1 MKKIVFFLC
10 VLSTLFTYSQKITEE
25 VFSPKLNENREIT
38 IGLPASYLTNPNK
51 KYPLL
56 IVLDGDY
63 LFDPFQGA
71 LNYGAYW
78 DDLPEV
84 IIVGINQNKNN
95 ERETD
100 CAVDQTTGL
109 PDEKGNQFFEFIG
122 MELVSFLEKKYR
134 IAPFKIIAGH
144 DFTAGFLNFYLYK
157 ERPLFDAYISMSPE
171 LPVAMEKNIPDRFN
185 ALEQSIYYYQSTADG
200 DVKKMKVRINELDA
214 ALKTI
219 TKPTI
224 NYRFDD
230 FKGASH
236 YSLVLHS
243 IPNALYQFFSVY
255 QPISTSEFL
264 EKIVVLP
271 SGYVD
276 YLINKYDVLEKSLNI
291 KMPIRINDFKAIEA
305 AILKNNAFDEFDKLS
320 ELSKKQYPKTML
332 SDYHK
337 AMFYEKTGDIK
348 KAMKAY
354 QSAFQK
360 DEIGDLT
367 KDMMLDKADEL
378 KNQE

>member
-1 MKKIVFFLC
+1 MKKIILFLC
-10 VLSTLFTYSQKITEE
+10 VLSTLLTYSQKITEE
-25 VFSPKLNENREIT
+25 VFSPKLNEKREIT
-38 IGLPASYLTNPNK
+38 IGLPASYLTNPTK

-71 LNYGAYW
+71 LSYGGYW

-84 IIVGINQNKNN
+84 IIVGINQNKKN

-100 CAVDQTTGL
+100 CTIDQTTGL

-122 MELVSFLEKKYR
+122 MELVDYMQKKYR

-144 DFTAGFLNFYLYK
+144 DLTAGFLNFYLYK
-157 ERPLFDAYISMSPE
+157 QNPLFDAYISMSPE
-171 LPVAMEKNIPDRFN
+171 LPTGMEKNIPERFN
-185 ALEQSIYYYQSTADG
+185 ALEQPIYYYQSTADG
-200 DVKKMKVRINELDA
+200 DVKKMQTRIRELDSA
-214 ALKTI
+214 AVTI
-219 TKPTI
+219 KKPSL
-224 NYRFDD
+224 NYKFDD

-255 QPISTSEFL
+255 QPISTTEFL

-276 YLINKYDVLEKSLNI
+276 YLINRYSILEKSLNL
-291 KMPIRINDFKAIEA
+291 KMPIRTNDFKAIEA
-305 AILKNNAFDEFDKLS
+305 AILKNKAYDEFRKLAD
-320 ELSKKQYPKTML
+320 LSKKQYPKSML
-332 SDYHK
+332 SDYHMG
-337 AMFYEKTGDIK
+337 MFYEKTGDIK
-348 KAMKAY
+348 KAIKAY

-360 DEIGDLT
+360 DEIGELT

-378 KNQE
+378 KNQ

>member
-38 IGLPASYLTNPNK
+38 IGLPASYLANPTK

>member
-1 MKKIVFFLC
+1 MKKIVFFLY
-10 VLSTLFTYSQKITEE
+10 LFCSFTTYAQKVTEE
-25 VFSPKLNENREIT
+25 VFSPKLNEKREIT
-38 IGLPASYLTNPNK
+38 IGLPPSYLTNPNK

-84 IIVGINQNKNN
+84 ILVGINQNKNN

-100 CAVDQTTGL
+100 CTIDQTTGL

-122 MELVSFLEKKYR
+122 MELVAYMEKKYR

-144 DFTAGFLNFYLYK
+144 DITAGFLNFYLYK
-157 ERPLFDAYISMSPE
+157 EKPLFDAYISMSPE
-171 LPVAMEKNIPDRFN
+171 LATAMEQNIPDRFN
-185 ALEQSIYYYQSTADG
+185 VLEQPIYYYQSTADG
-200 DVKKMKVRINELDA
+200 DVKKMQARIKELDN

-224 NYRFDD
+224 NYKFDE

-255 QPISTSEFL
+255 QPISTAEFL

-276 YLINKYDVLEKSLNI
+276 YLINKYSVLEKSLNI

-305 AILKNNAFDEFDKLS
+305 AILKNKAYAEFDKLAD
-320 ELSKKQYPKTML
+320 LARKNYPKTML
-332 SDYHK
+332 SDYHM
-337 AMFYEKTGDIK
+337 AMMYEKTGDNK
-348 KAMKAY
+348 KAAKAY
-354 QSAFQK
+354 QVAFQK

-378 KNQE
+378 KNQ

>member
-1 MKKIVFFLC
+1 MKKTSLLLC
-10 VLSTLFTYSQKITEE
+10 LFSAIFTYSQKITEE

-38 IGLPASYLTNPNK
+38 IGLPASYLTNTTK

-56 IVLDGDY
+56 VVLDGDY

-84 IIVGINQNKNN
+84 IIVGIGQNKNN

-100 CAVDQTTGL
+100 CAVDPTTGL
-109 PDEKGNQFFEFIG
+109 PDEKGTKFFEFISL
-122 MELVSFLEKKYR
+122 ELVRYMEDKYR

-144 DFTAGFLNFYLYK
+144 DVTAGFLNYYLYK

-171 LPVAMEKNIPDRFN
+171 LPESMEKNIPDRF
-185 ALEQSIYYYQSTADG
+185 AVLEQPIYYYQSTADG
-200 DVKKMKVRINELDA
+200 DVKKMQARIKALDA
-214 ALKTI
+214 AVKTSK
-219 TKPTI
+219 KPNV
-224 NYRFDD
+224 NYQFDE

-243 IPNALYQFFSVY
+243 IPNALYQFFALY
-255 QPISTSEFL
+255 QPISTAEFL

-276 YLINKYDVLEKSLNI
+276 YLTNKYQILEKSLNI

-320 ELSKKQYPKTML
+320 EVSKKQYPKSML

-337 AMFYEKTGDIK
+337 GMFYEKTGDFK
-348 KAMKAY
+348 KAAKAY
-354 QSAFQK
+354 QTAFQK
-360 DEIGDLT
+360 EEIGDLT

-378 KNQE
+378 KNQ

>member
-1 MKKIVFFLC
+1 MKKIAFLLC
-10 VLSTLFTYSQKITEE
+10 LFCTLLSYSQKIIEE
-25 VFSPKLNENREIT
+25 VFSPKLNEKKEIT
-38 IGLPASYLTNPNK
+38 IGLPASYVTNPNK

-84 IIVGINQNKNN
+84 IIVGITQNKNN

-100 CAVDQTTGL
+100 CAVDPTTGL
-109 PDEKGNQFFEFIG
+109 PDEKASKFFEFIG
-122 MELVSFLEKKYR
+122 MELVSYMEKKYR

-171 LPVAMEKNIPDRFN
+171 LPVAMEKNIPDRF
-185 ALEQSIYYYQSTADG
+185 AVLEQPIYYYQSTADG
-200 DVKKMKVRINELDA
+200 DVKKMQTRIRELDA
-214 ALKTI
+214 AAKTI
-219 TKPTI
+219 NKPNI
-224 NYRFDD
+224 NYRFDE
-230 FKGASH
+230 FKGSSH

-243 IPNALYQFFSVY
+243 IPNALYQFFAVY
-255 QPISTSEFL
+255 QPISTAEFA

-276 YLINKYDVLEKSLNI
+276 YLTNKYDVLEKSLNI

-320 ELSKKQYPKTML
+320 DVSKKQYPKSML

-348 KAMKAY
+348 KAIKAY

-367 KDMMLDKADEL
+367 KDMMLNKADEL
-378 KNQE
+378 KNQ

>member
-1 MKKIVFFLC
+1 MFFLY
-10 VLSTLFTYSQKITEE
+10 LFCSFTTYAQKVTEE
-25 VFSPKLNENREIT
+25 VFSPKLNEKREIT
-38 IGLPASYLTNPNK
+38 IGLPPSYLTNPNK

-84 IIVGINQNKNN
+84 ILVGINQNKNN

-100 CAVDQTTGL
+100 CTIDQSTGL

-122 MELVSFLEKKYR
+122 MELVAYMEKKYR

-144 DFTAGFLNFYLYK
+144 DITAGFLNFYLYK
-157 ERPLFDAYISMSPE
+157 EKPLFEAYISMSPE
-171 LPVAMEKNIPDRFN
+171 LATAMEQNIPDRFN
-185 ALEQSIYYYQSTADG
+185 VLEQPIYYYQSTADG
-200 DVKKMKVRINELDA
+200 DVKKMQARIKELDN

-219 TKPTI
+219 NKPTI
-224 NYRFDD
+224 NYKFDE

-255 QPISTSEFL
+255 QPISTAEFL

-276 YLINKYDVLEKSLNI
+276 YLINKYSVLEKSLNI

-305 AILKNNAFDEFDKLS
+305 AILKNKAYAEFDKLAD
-320 ELSKKQYPKTML
+320 LARKNYPKTML
-332 SDYHK
+332 ADYHM
-337 AMFYEKTGDIK
+337 AMMYEKTGEIK
-348 KAMKAY
+348 KAAKAY
-354 QSAFQK
+354 QIAFQK
-360 DEIGDLT
+360 EEIGDLT

-378 KNQE
+378 KNQ

>member
-1 MKKIVFFLC
+1 MKKIVFFLY
-10 VLSTLFTYSQKITEE
+10 LFCSFTTYAQKVTEE
-25 VFSPKLNENREIT
+25 VFSPKLNEKREIT
-38 IGLPASYLTNPNK
+38 IGLPPSYLTNPNK

-84 IIVGINQNKNN
+84 ILVGINQNKNN

-100 CAVDQTTGL
+100 CTIDQSTGL

-122 MELVSFLEKKYR
+122 MELVAYMEKKYR
-134 IAPFKIIAGH
+134 IAPFRIIAGH
-144 DFTAGFLNFYLYK
+144 DITAGFLNFYLYK
-157 ERPLFDAYISMSPE
+157 EKPLFNAYISMSPE
-171 LPVAMEKNIPDRFN
+171 LATAMEQNIPDRFN
-185 ALEQSIYYYQSTADG
+185 VLEQPIYYYQSTADG
-200 DVKKMKVRINELDA
+200 DVKKMQARIKGLDS
-214 ALKTI
+214 ALKNI

-224 NYRFDD
+224 NYKFDE

-255 QPISTSEFL
+255 QPISTAEFS
-264 EKIVVLP
+264 EKIAVLP

-276 YLINKYDVLEKSLNI
+276 YLINKYSVLEKTLNI

-305 AILKNNAFDEFDKLS
+305 AILKNKAYAEFDKLAD
-320 ELSKKQYPKTML
+320 LARKTYPKTML
-332 SDYHK
+332 SDYH
-337 AMFYEKTGDIK
+337 MGMMYEKTGEIK
-348 KAMKAY
+348 KAAKAY
-354 QSAFQK
+354 QMAYQK
-360 DEIGDLT
+360 EEIGDLT

-378 KNQE
+378 KNQ

>member
-10 VLSTLFTYSQKITEE
+10 VLSTLLTYSQKITEE
-25 VFSPKLNENREIT
+25 VFSPKLNEKREIT
-38 IGLPASYLTNPNK
+38 IGLPTSYLTNPTK

-84 IIVGINQNKNN
+84 IIVGINQNKKN

-100 CAVDQTTGL
+100 CTVDQITGL

-122 MELVSFLEKKYR
+122 MELVDYMQKKYR

-144 DFTAGFLNFYLYK
+144 DLTAGFLNFYLYK
-157 ERPLFDAYISMSPE
+157 QNPLFDAYISMSPE
-171 LPVAMEKNIPDRFN
+171 LPAEMEKNIPERFN
-185 ALEQSIYYYQSTADG
+185 TIEQPIYYYQSTADG
-200 DVKKMKVRINELDA
+200 DVKKMQTRIRELDSA
-214 ALKTI
+214 AVTI
-219 TKPTI
+219 KKPSL
-224 NYRFDD
+224 NYKFDD
-230 FKGASH
+230 FKGSSH

-255 QPISTSEFL
+255 QPISMTEFL

-276 YLINKYDVLEKSLNI
+276 YLINRYNILEKSLNL
-291 KMPIRINDFKAIEA
+291 KMPIRTNDFKAIEA
-305 AILKNNAFDEFDKLS
+305 AILKNKAYDEFTKLAD
-320 ELSKKQYPKTML
+320 LSKKQYPKTML
-332 SDYHK
+332 SDYHM

-348 KAMKAY
+348 KAIKAY

-360 DEIGDLT
+360 EEIGELT

-378 KNQE
+378 KNQ

>member
-1 MKKIVFFLC
+1 MKKISFLLC
-10 VLSTLFTYSQKITEE
+10 LFSTLFVNSQKITEE

-38 IGLPASYLTNPNK
+38 IGLPASYLTNTDK

-95 ERETD
+95 ERESD
-100 CAVDQTTGL
+100 CAVDATTGL
-109 PDEKGNQFFEFIG
+109 PDEKGNKFFEFIG
-122 MELVSFLEKKYR
+122 MELVAYMEKKYR

-144 DFTAGFLNFYLYK
+144 DFTAGFLNFFLYK

-171 LPVAMEKNIPDRFN
+171 LPIAMEKNIPDRF
-185 ALEQSIYYYQSTADG
+185 AILDQSLYYYQSTADG
-200 DVKKMKVRINELDA
+200 DVKKMQTRIKELDA
-214 ALKTI
+214 GLKTVN
-219 TKPTI
+219 KPTF
-224 NYRFDD
+224 NYRFDE

-243 IPNALYQFFSVY
+243 IPNALYQFFAVY
-255 QPISTSEFL
+255 QPISTAEFT

-276 YLINKYDVLEKSLNI
+276 YLIYKYEVLEKSLNI

-320 ELSKKQYPKTML
+320 DLSKKQYPKSML

-337 AMFYEKTGDIK
+337 AMFYEKTGDLK
-348 KAMKAY
+348 KAAKAY

-360 DEIGDLT
+360 EEIGDLT

-378 KNQE
+378 KNQ

>member
-1 MKKIVFFLC
+1 MKKISFLLC
-10 VLSTLFTYSQKITEE
+10 LFSTIFTYSQKITEE

-38 IGLPASYLTNPNK
+38 IGLPASYLTNTNK

-56 IVLDGDY
+56 VVLDGDY

-84 IIVGINQNKNN
+84 IIVGISQNKNN
-95 ERETD
+95 ERESD
-100 CAVDQTTGL
+100 CAVDATTGL
-109 PDEKGNQFFEFIG
+109 PDEKGNKFFEFIG
-122 MELVSFLEKKYR
+122 MELVAYMEKKYR

-144 DFTAGFLNFYLYK
+144 DYTAGFLNFYLYK

-171 LPVAMEKNIPDRFN
+171 LPVAMEKNIPNRFSV
-185 ALEQSIYYYQSTADG
+185 LEQPIYYYQSTADG
-200 DVKKMKVRINELDA
+200 DVKKMQARIRELDA
-214 ALKTI
+214 EVKNI
-219 TKPTI
+219 KKPNI
-224 NYRFDD
+224 NYQFDE

-243 IPNALYQFFSVY
+243 IPNALYQFFAVY
-255 QPISTSEFL
+255 QPISTAEFL

-276 YLINKYDVLEKSLNI
+276 YLLNKYEVLEKSLNI
-291 KMPIRINDFKAIEA
+291 KMQIRINDFKAIEA
-305 AILKNNAFDEFDKLS
+305 AILKNNAFDEFEKLS
-320 ELSKKQYPKTML
+320 DVSKKEYPKTML

-348 KAMKAY
+348 KAIKAY

-360 DEIGDLT
+360 EEIGELT

-378 KNQE
+378 KNQ

>member
-1 MKKIVFFLC
+1 MKKIVFFLY
-10 VLSTLFTYSQKITEE
+10 LFCSFTTYAQKVTEE
-25 VFSPKLNENREIT
+25 VFSPKLNEKREIT
-38 IGLPASYLTNPNK
+38 IGLPPSYLTNPNK

-84 IIVGINQNKNN
+84 ILVGINQNKNN

-100 CAVDQTTGL
+100 CTIDQSTGL

-122 MELVSFLEKKYR
+122 MELVAYMEKKYR

-144 DFTAGFLNFYLYK
+144 DITAGFLNFYLYK
-157 ERPLFDAYISMSPE
+157 EKPLFDAYISMSPE
-171 LPVAMEKNIPDRFN
+171 LATAMEQNIPDRFN
-185 ALEQSIYYYQSTADG
+185 VLEQPIYYYQSTADG
-200 DVKKMKVRINELDA
+200 DVKKMQARIKELDN

-219 TKPTI
+219 NKPTI
-224 NYRFDD
+224 NYKFDE

-255 QPISTSEFL
+255 QPISTAEFL

-276 YLINKYDVLEKSLNI
+276 YLINKYSVLEKSLNI

-305 AILKNNAFDEFDKLS
+305 AILKNKAYAEFDKLAD
-320 ELSKKQYPKTML
+320 LARKTYPKTML
-332 SDYHK
+332 SDYHM
-337 AMFYEKTGDIK
+337 AMMYEKTGEIK
-348 KAMKAY
+348 KAAKAY
-354 QSAFQK
+354 QVAFQK
-360 DEIGDLT
+360 EEIGDLT

-378 KNQE
+378 KNQ

>member
-1 MKKIVFFLC
+1 MKKISFLLC
-10 VLSTLFTYSQKITEE
+10 LFSTLFVNSQKITEE

-38 IGLPASYLTNPNK
+38 IGLPASYLTNTDK

-95 ERETD
+95 ERESD
-100 CAVDQTTGL
+100 CAVDATTGL
-109 PDEKGNQFFEFIG
+109 PDEKGNKFFEFIG
-122 MELVSFLEKKYR
+122 MELVAYMEKKYR

-144 DFTAGFLNFYLYK
+144 DFTAGFLNFFLYK

-171 LPVAMEKNIPDRFN
+171 LPIAMEKNIPDRF
-185 ALEQSIYYYQSTADG
+185 AILDQSLYYYQSTADG
-200 DVKKMKVRINELDA
+200 DVKKMQTRIKELDA
-214 ALKTI
+214 GLKTVN
-219 TKPTI
+219 KPTF
-224 NYRFDD
+224 NYRFDE

-243 IPNALYQFFSVY
+243 IPNALYQFFAVY
-255 QPISTSEFL
+255 QPISTAEFT

-276 YLINKYDVLEKSLNI
+276 YLINKYEVLEKSLNI

-320 ELSKKQYPKTML
+320 DLSKKQYPKSML

-337 AMFYEKTGDIK
+337 AMFYEKTGDLK
-348 KAMKAY
+348 KAAKAY

-360 DEIGDLT
+360 EEIGDLT

-378 KNQE
+378 KNQ

>member
-1 MKKIVFFLC
+1 MKKIVFFLY
-10 VLSTLFTYSQKITEE
+10 LFCSFTSYAQKVTEE
-25 VFSPKLNENREIT
+25 VFSPKLNEKREIT
-38 IGLPASYLTNPNK
+38 IGLPPSYLTNPNK

-84 IIVGINQNKNN
+84 ILVGVNQNKNN

-100 CAVDQTTGL
+100 CTIDQSTGL

-122 MELVSFLEKKYR
+122 MELVAYMEKKYR

-144 DFTAGFLNFYLYK
+144 DITAGFLNFYLYK
-157 ERPLFDAYISMSPE
+157 EKPLFEAYISMSPE
-171 LPVAMEKNIPDRFN
+171 LATAMEQNIPDRFN
-185 ALEQSIYYYQSTADG
+185 VLEQPIYYYQSTADG
-200 DVKKMKVRINELDA
+200 DVKKMQAQIKELDN

-219 TKPTI
+219 NKPTI
-224 NYRFDD
+224 NYKFDE

-255 QPISTSEFL
+255 QPISTAEFL

-276 YLINKYDVLEKSLNI
+276 YLINKYSVLEKSLNI

-305 AILKNNAFDEFDKLS
+305 AILKNKAYTEFDKLAD
-320 ELSKKQYPKTML
+320 LAKKNYPKTML
-332 SDYHK
+332 SDYHM
-337 AMFYEKTGDIK
+337 AMMYEKMGDNK
-348 KAMKAY
+348 KAAKAY
-354 QSAFQK
+354 QVAFQK

-378 KNQE
+378 KNQ

>member
-1 MKKIVFFLC
+1 MKKIVFFLY
-10 VLSTLFTYSQKITEE
+10 LFCSFTTYAQKVTEE
-25 VFSPKLNENREIT
+25 VFSPKLNEKREIT
-38 IGLPASYLTNPNK
+38 IGLPPSYLTNPNK

-84 IIVGINQNKNN
+84 ILVGINQNKNN

-100 CAVDQTTGL
+100 CTIDQSTGL

-122 MELVSFLEKKYR
+122 MELVAYMEKKYR

-144 DFTAGFLNFYLYK
+144 DITAGFLNFYLYK
-157 ERPLFDAYISMSPE
+157 EKPLFEAYISMSPE
-171 LPVAMEKNIPDRFN
+171 LATAMEQNIPDRFN
-185 ALEQSIYYYQSTADG
+185 VLEQPIYYYQSTADG
-200 DVKKMKVRINELDA
+200 DVKKMQARIKELDN

-219 TKPTI
+219 NKPTI
-224 NYRFDD
+224 NYKFDE

-255 QPISTSEFL
+255 QPISTAEFL

-276 YLINKYDVLEKSLNI
+276 YLINKYSVLEKSLNI

-305 AILKNNAFDEFDKLS
+305 AILKNKAYAEFDKLAD
-320 ELSKKQYPKTML
+320 LARKNYPKTML
-332 SDYHK
+332 ADYHM
-337 AMFYEKTGDIK
+337 AMMYEKTGEIK
-348 KAMKAY
+348 KAAKAY
-354 QSAFQK
+354 QIAFQK
-360 DEIGDLT
+360 EEIGDLT

-378 KNQE
+378 KNQ

>member
-109 PDEKGNQFFEFIG
+109 PDEKASKFFEFIG

-200 DVKKMKVRINELDA
+200 DVKKMKTRINELDA

-219 TKPTI
+219 TKPSI

-348 KAMKAY
+348 KAMKSY

>member
-38 IGLPASYLTNPNK
+38 IGLPASYLTNPTK

-109 PDEKGNQFFEFIG
+109 PDEKGNKFFEFIG